1 MKVPL
6 LLLIDLRGDK
16 SKPHVCAELSTRI
29 KVQLLDDQHQLT
41 CRISEVEPDV
51 VVFEFDY
58 PDICCL
64 KALEHTKA
72 AFPSIPILMVTEQH
86 DEALAVWALRARVW
100 DYMVKPVVSDDL
112 YQTIIK
118 ITNLCVDKNGNKR
131 GRDIVYPLQP
141 HWNKVNTNNAMEVK
155 DTTLNV
161 IKYVDNHF
169 HEKICISVV
178 AKKCLISQY
187 KFSREFKQEN
197 GITFR
202 EYLINYRLDK
212 ARELLND
219 SKLSVGDVSFAVGFL
234 DHSYFARMFKS
245 RVGLSPSEYRSRQ
258 Q

>member
-16 SKPHVCAELSTRI
+16 SKPHVCAELTTRI
-29 KVQLLDDQHQLT
+29 KVQRLDDQHQLAY
-41 CRISEVEPDV
+41 RISEVAPDV
-51 VVFEFDY
+51 VVFEFDH
-58 PDICCL
+58 PDYCCL
-64 KALEHTKA
+64 EALEQARKE
-72 AFPSIPILMVTEQH
+72 FPSIPILMATEYH

-100 DYMVKPVVSDDL
+100 DYMVKPIVSDDL
-112 YQTIIK
+112 YQAVIK
-118 ITNLCVDKNGNKR
+118 ITNLCVDKSGNKR
-131 GRDIVYPLQP
+131 GMDIVYPQQP

-155 DTTLNV
+155 DAALNV
-161 IKYVDNHF
+161 IKYVENHF

-178 AKKCLISQY
+178 AKKCFISQY
-187 KFSREFKQEN
+187 KFSSEFKREN